1 MAGADL
7 GSFDVESRCPRYF
20 LNFLKDVTVEKG
32 PASDIPDK
40 LKNDTHSLEE
50 QLLR

>member
-1 MAGADL
+1 MAGVDP

-20 LNFLKDVTVEKG
+20 LNFPKDATAEKG
-32 PASDIPDK
+32 PVSNIPDG